1 MAAAREE
8 KRRAVVRR
16 RGAAGREKRLFEG
29 ILKGERVLD
38 VRRKAR

>member
-16 RGAAGREKRLFEG
+16 RAAVGREKRFEG
-29 ILKGERVLD
+29 ILKEREGWMCEE
-38 VRRKAR
+38 R

>member
-16 RGAAGREKRLFEG
+16 RGAAGREKIFEG

-38 VRRKAR
+38 VRRKVR